1 MQCELL
7 INMYLKIAF
16 ALFGSA
22 LLAVVSVQ
30 DARSPI
36 DTSYALSARQEWGPV
51 SGGLRMAISSIISGN
66 LPREHTAFYV
76 AIQNVGDADIVLNLG
91 QMLANGKVMFP
102 KAIRLT
108 LTDAQGKTR
117 ELHFSDKR
125 YPVVAGRVDDF
136 TVALRSGSIY
146 ALRVSLDQ
154 YWSPETKEYVLTLSD
169 GRYRISARL
178 EGQGAKSV
186 NIDMQGI
193 ALMNFWKG
201 TVQSNSFEF
210 EVRESGVPK

>member
-1 MQCELL
+1 MVS
-7 INMYLKIAF
+7 MYLKIAS

-22 LLAVVSVQ
+22 LLAVLSVQ
-30 DARSPI
+30 DVRSPI

-51 SGGLRMAISSIISGN
+51 SDGLRMAISPLISGN
-66 LPREHTAFYV
+66 SPREHTAFDV

-102 KAIRLT
+102 TAIHLT

-125 YPVVAGRVDDF
+125 YPVIAGRVDDF
-136 TVALRSGSIY
+136 TVALRSSSIY
-146 ALRVSLDQ
+146 VLRVSLDQ
-154 YWSPETKEYVLTLSD
+154 YWSSETKEYVLTLSD
-169 GRYRISARL
+169 GRYRIAARL

-186 NIDMQGI
+186 NSDMRGI

-210 EVRESGVPK
+210 EVRKRGVPK